1 MATLAEIQTEISEV
15 RAALSATYKAQSYG
29 QGDRSLQRARIGEL
43 NDRLTQLCRTE
54 AELQAAAAGASNPC
68 VVTPRWS

>member
-29 QGDRSLQRARIGEL
+29 QGEQPAARPDR
-43 NDRLTQLCRTE
+43 
-54 AELQAAAAGASNPC
+54 
-68 VVTPRWS
+68 